1 MKKLFIIFFCV
12 IVILFVWHNILEKIF
27 GYNLDQLSHYNTAL
41 FHLLMSPVYI
51 FALFCCVYFN
61 LGDDSEETPEEN
73 SKTETNIDNPKESE
87 VVVVTEIQGE
97 RKIIKNGKVIYSEKL
112 KADELKVFE
121 NLKDKN

>member
-1 MKKLFIIFFCV
+1 MSVSPKNNTSGDWNALFFCGGMT
-12 IVILFVWHNILEKIF
+12 LLSFWAFVSEEKE
-27 GYNLDQLSHYNTAL
+27 
-41 FHLLMSPVYI
+41 P
-51 FALFCCVYFN
+51 
-61 LGDDSEETPEEN
+61 EETP
-73 SKTETNIDNPKESE
+73 TVTNIDKPKESDD